1 MSTSLTVHAPS
12 GISDRIF
19 SSYLESMAA
28 VMSDAMKPGATALH
42 VIPRPAN
49 SRATVFV
56 SPMTPACVP
65 GYARTITLAEAFIQV
80 QPSFDSRQEQHP
92 QVTS

>member
-1 MSTSLTVHAPS
+1 MWPHARATGMWKGFSQGGGNRTPS

-42 VIPRPAN
+42 VMPRPAN
-49 SRATVFV
+49 SRATVLV
-56 SPMTPACVP
+56 SPITPACE
-65 GYARTITLAEAFIQV
+65 L
-80 QPSFDSRQEQHP
+80 RQ
-92 QVTS
+92 